1 MRPERDMEQRRATGS
16 IVQTAVMGLGLL
28 LTGCAVT
35 PQSSIDRCLCQVP
48 APHKDNVHVVLVE
61 SPIDVAHMGNL
72 PEIREHLRDLGYRN
86 VTYYNPMAMDNIK
99 RPYGVEPDGH
109 AALVAAQVRCARRN
123 NPHARVLLYGWSAGS
138 IIVRDALEIL
148 EGCGECVDCVIY
160 VDSRWVGPYSEGKP
174 LPRNVRRTALIY
186 RDPHS
191 SPWFPYEPP
200 ECPNAVLYRV
210 RPMGHLS
217 VPTHPDGLEP
227 LMREVSR
234 LTMKGCAC
242 L

>member
-1 MRPERDMEQRRATGS
+1 MRGARAAAIIARTW
-16 IVQTAVMGLGLL
+16 IAGLGLL
-28 LTGCAVT
+28 LAGCAMT
-35 PQSSIDRCLCQVP
+35 PQSSVDHWLCRTP
-48 APHKDNVHVVLVE
+48 ASHKDRVHVFLVE
-61 SPIDVAHMGNL
+61 SPIDVVQLGDL
-72 PEIREHLRDLGYRN
+72 PEIAEHLRDLGYRN
-86 VTYYNPMAMDNIK
+86 VTYYNPMGMGNIR
-99 RPYGVEPDGH
+99 RPYGVESGGH
-109 AALVAAQVRCARRN
+109 GAMVAAQVLCARRN
-123 NPHARVLLYGWSAGS
+123 DPHARVLLYGWSAGS
-138 IIVRDALEIL
+138 IVVRDAVGIL
-148 EGCGECVDCVIY
+148 EAHGESVDCAIY

-174 LPRNVRRTALIY
+174 HPRNVRRTALIY

-200 ECPNAVLYRV
+200 DCPNAVLYRV
-210 RPMGHLS
+210 RRMGHLS